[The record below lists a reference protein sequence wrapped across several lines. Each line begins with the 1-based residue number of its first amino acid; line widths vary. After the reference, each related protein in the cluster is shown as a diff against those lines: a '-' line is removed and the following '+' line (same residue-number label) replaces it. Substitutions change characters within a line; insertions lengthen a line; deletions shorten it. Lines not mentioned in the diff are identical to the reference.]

1 MNRKNKN
8 RTMICA
14 LIGVSLLLISYQRVW
29 AQSSEEDSL
38 EVVAEGKFLARA
50 GTAKKLARQIALF
63 EAKKKA
69 VESAGRY
76 LAGKHLVLSYE
87 QKKEEIYS
95 LVATKIHSKVIDESM
110 ETSGNTFS
118 YYIRIRATIHSS
130 DYIEAD
136 ILDKQMEIKEA
147 REPLKEELEP
157 AITDKIEPGVD
168 ISQAYRLLRKE
179 KLRPAM
185 IYLDR
190 LEKKYPNW
198 AAIYMAK
205 AMGFYLLHEPSNMRK
220 ELIRACTAGSANA
233 CDDLK
238 SLKRVRQFELNA
250 EKVNQKP

>member
-1 MNRKNKN
+1 MMNARKKNK
-8 RTMICA
+8 TLISAMVVVWMLLFSYH
-14 LIGVSLLLISYQRVW
+14 LIG
-29 AQSSEEDSL
+29 AQGSEEDSL
-38 EVVAEGKFLARA
+38 EIVAEGKFQAPA

-63 EAKKKA
+63 DAKRKA

-95 LVATKIHSKVIDESM
+95 LVATKIPSKVITENL
-110 ETSGNTFS
+110 ETSGDTFD

-136 ILDKQMEIKEA
+136 ILDKQMEIEED

-157 AITDKIEPGVD
+157 PITDKVEPGVD

-198 AAIYMAK
+198 AAVHMAK
-205 AMGFYLLHEPSNMRK
+205 AMGFYLLREPSNMK
-220 ELIRACTAGSANA
+220 QELIRACTAGSAGA
-233 CDDLK
+233 CDDLR
-238 SLKRVRQFELNA
+238 SLKRVRQFDLDA
-250 EKVNQKP
+250 EKFN

>member
-1 MNRKNKN
+1 MNEKKN
-8 RTMICA
+8 RTIICMMT
-14 LIGVSLLLISYQRVW
+14 VVTLLLISGHLRW
-29 AQSSEEDSL
+29 AQGLEEDSL
-38 EVVAEGKFLARA
+38 EVVAEGKFQAQA
-50 GTAKKLARQIALF
+50 GTPKKLARQIALF

-95 LVATKIHSKVIDESM
+95 LVATKIHSNVIAENVES
-110 ETSGNTFS
+110 SGNTFIFH
-118 YYIRIRATIHSS
+118 IRIRTVIHSS

-147 REPLKEELEP
+147 NESLKEELEP
-157 AITDKIEPGVD
+157 EITAKIEPGVD
-168 ISQAYRLLRKE
+168 ISAAYRLLRKE

-185 IYLDR
+185 IYLNR

-198 AAIYMAK
+198 SAIYMAK
-205 AMGFYLLHEPSNMRK
+205 AMGFYLLHDPSNMKK
-220 ELIRACTAGSANA
+220 ELKRACAAENALA

-238 SLKRVRQFELNA
+238 SLKRVRQFDLDT
-250 EKVNQKP
+250 EKSN

>member
-1 MNRKNKN
+1 MMNARKKN
-8 RTMICA
+8 RTMISA
-14 LIGVSLLLISYQRVW
+14 MIVVSLLFISYHLRG
-29 AQSSEEDSL
+29 AQGAEEDSL
-38 EVVAEGKFLARA
+38 EVVAEGKFQAQA
-50 GTAKKLARQIALF
+50 GTTKKLARQIALF

-76 LAGKHLVLSYE
+76 LAGKHLVLSYD

-95 LVATKIHSKVIDESM
+95 LVTTKIHSKIIAENI
-110 ETSGNTFS
+110 EPSGDAFN

-136 ILDKQMEIKEA
+136 ILDKQMEIKEV
-147 REPLKEELEP
+147 REPFKEELEP
-157 AITDKIEPGVD
+157 EVADKIEPGVD
-168 ISQAYRLLRKE
+168 ISEAYRLLRKE

-205 AMGFYLLHEPSNMRK
+205 AMGFYLLHEPSNMKK
-220 ELIRACTAGSANA
+220 ELIRACKAGNENA

-238 SLKRVRQFELNA
+238 SLKRVRQFDLDA
-250 EKVNQKP
+250 EKFN